1 MKHGTPSQANRGPK
15 NPGRSRPLTAEA
27 QQQLWTIAIL
37 EHTASEYGPW
47 ATRTDLCRSPA
58 GRRLEC
64 CQGGTDDGAG

>member
-1 MKHGTPSQANRGPK
+1 MRHSAKFITLLGGHCDRL
-15 NPGRSRPLTAEA
+15 LTAEA